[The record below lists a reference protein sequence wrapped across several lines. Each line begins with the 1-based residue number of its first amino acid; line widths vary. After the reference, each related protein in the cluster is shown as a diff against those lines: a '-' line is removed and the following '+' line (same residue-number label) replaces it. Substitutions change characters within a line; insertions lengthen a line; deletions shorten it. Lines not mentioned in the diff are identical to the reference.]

1 MIFSRRKLKLEID
14 GGVIPYK
21 GHKFDAGFDLAIPDS
36 LELAPFERKTIDL
49 KIRVLIPHGFVGL
62 IFPRSSITLQ
72 GVGVPTGVID
82 AGYTG
87 HIKVVLVNRT
97 SKTKLFAATERV
109 AQLVVMPVP
118 SFKLV
123 FDTISEYKSARG
135 AAGFGSSGKLTE
147 V

>member
-1 MIFSRRKLKLEID
+1 MFRHKLKLELN

-21 GHKFDAGFDLAIPDS
+21 PHKHDAGLDLAIPDGV
-36 LELAPFERKTIDL
+36 ELAPYERKTIDL
-49 KIRVLIPHGFVGL
+49 RIRVLIPRGFVGL

-72 GVGVPTGVID
+72 GVDVPTGVID

-109 AQLVVMPVP
+109 AQLLVMPVP

-123 FDTISEYKSARG
+123 FDTISDYKTSRG
-135 AAGFGSSGKLTE
+135 ARGFGSSGKLAE

>member
-1 MIFSRRKLKLEID
+1 MFRRKLKIELD
-14 GGVIPYK
+14 GGVMPYK
-21 GHKFDAGFDLAIPDS
+21 GHKFDAGFDLAVPDS
-36 LELAPFERKTIDL
+36 LELAP
-49 KIRVLIPHGFVGL
+49 
-62 IFPRSSITLQ
+62 S
-72 GVGVPTGVID
+72 GVID

-123 FDTISEYKSARG
+123 FDTISEYKTLRG
-135 AAGFGSSGKLTE
+135 KAGFGSSGRLTE

>member
-1 MIFSRRKLKLEID
+1 MFRRKIKLEIN

-21 GHKFDAGFDLAIPDS
+21 AHKHDAGFDLAIPESVD
-36 LELAPFERKTIDL
+36 LASFERKTIDL
-49 KIRVLIPHGFVGL
+49 KIRVLIPRGYVGL
-62 IFPRSSITLQ
+62 IFPRSSITQQ
-72 GVGVPTGVID
+72 GVVVPTGVID

-97 SKTKLFAATERV
+97 SKTKLFVASERV
-109 AQLVVMPVP
+109 AQLLVMPVP

-123 FDTISEYKSARG
+123 FDTISDYKKSRG
-135 AAGFGSSGKLTE
+135 ARGFGSSGKLAE

>member
-1 MIFSRRKLKLEID
+1 MFRRKLKIELD
-14 GGVIPYK
+14 GGVVPYK

-36 LELAPFERKTIDL
+36 IELSPWERKTIDL
-49 KIRVLIPHGFVGL
+49 KIRVLIPRGYVGL

-123 FDTISEYKSARG
+123 FDTISEYKTLRG
-135 AAGFGSSGKLTE
+135 KAGFGSSGKLTE